1 MTGTGRET
9 DGDAS
14 GGSSEEKGRRRKL
27 IASDG
32 EMTFLEHLEELRF
45 TLARCI
51 GAFALGVIILVFFLP
66 SLTDF
71 LRLPFV
77 WAQGTADE
85 ESLKGLLSLK
95 PMAVFTV
102 MLQVLFL
109 GGLACSLPFI
119 LFSVAQFVAPAL
131 TEREKKILIPGLI
144 AGFFL
149 FLAGVAFSF
158 FVILPAALRV
168 SITFNEMLGLEILWG
183 ASEYYTLVVWLSM
196 LMGALFEF
204 PMILVLLVY
213 LGIVTPEGLR
223 RQRRLVAI
231 GLLVL
236 SAVITPTGDPIT
248 LLIMTAPLYGLYEL
262 AIWIG
267 SRMAAKRPEPGEE
280 ESSSENY
287 DWEEDDD

>member
-1 MTGTGRET
+1 MVEQERGDEP
-9 DGDAS
+9 DGS
-14 GGSSEEKGRRRKL
+14 GDRPGRRRKVL
-27 IASDG
+27 ASDG

-51 GAFALGVIILVFFLP
+51 GAFALGVLVLVFLLP

-77 WAQGTADE
+77 WAQGAADAD
-85 ESLKGLLSLK
+85 SLEGLLSLK
-95 PMAVFTV
+95 PMGVFTV

-109 GGLACSLPFI
+109 GGLATSLPFI
-119 LFSVAQFVAPAL
+119 LYSVAQFVAPAL
-131 TEREKKILIPGLI
+131 TEREKKVLIPGLVV
-144 AGFFL
+144 GFFL
-149 FLAGVAFSF
+149 FVLGVAFSF

-183 ASEYYTLVVWLSM
+183 ASDYYTLVVWLSV

-204 PMILVLLVY
+204 PMILVMLVH
-213 LGIVTPEGLR
+213 LGILTADALR

-236 SAVITPTGDPIT
+236 SAVITPTGDPVT
-248 LLIMTAPLYGLYEL
+248 LMIMTAPLYGLYEL
-262 AIWIG
+262 AILIG
-267 SRMAAKRPEPGEE
+267 SRMARHAMDREDAGEDYE
-280 ESSSENY
+280 WDGS
-287 DWEEDDD
+287 DRDEDD

>member
-1 MTGTGRET
+1 MTDDPENEPS
-9 DGDAS
+9 S
-14 GGSSEEKGRRRKL
+14 GEESSPRRNILR
-27 IASDG
+27 SDG
-32 EMTFLEHLEELRF
+32 EMTFLEHLDELRF
-45 TLARCI
+45 TLAPCI
-51 GAFALGVIILVFFLP
+51 GAFALGVIVLAFFLP

-85 ESLKGLLSLK
+85 DALKGLLSLK

-109 GGLACSLPFI
+109 GGLACSLPFV
-119 LFSVAQFVAPAL
+119 LFALAQFVAPAL
-131 TEREKKILIPGLI
+131 TEREKKVLIPGLI

-149 FLAGVAFSF
+149 FLGGVAFSF

-183 ASEYYTLVVWLSM
+183 ASEYYTLVVWLSV

-204 PMILVLLVY
+204 PMILVLLVH
-213 LGIVTPEGLR
+213 LGIVTAEALR

-262 AIWIG
+262 AILIG
-267 SRMAAKRPEPGEE
+267 ARMAPKAV
-280 ESSSENY
+280 
-287 DWEEDDD
+287 EEDEEFPD